1 MSEGISE
8 NSNLKTNTGFAL
20 KLIGGV
26 IFCVYSGAMI
36 MASINALELDLERVK
51 HDVERNTFFSENWPR
66 GSIGALPDDAEQ
78 NMRLTFLEKQI
89 GKHEELLE
97 EFRYGGAK

>member
-8 NSNLKTNTGFAL
+8 NSSLKTNTGFAI
-20 KLIGGV
+20 KLISAV
-26 IFCVYSGAMI
+26 VFFVYSGAMI

-66 GSIGALPDDAEQ
+66 GNIGALPDDAEQ

>member
-36 MASINALELDLERVK
+36 MASINALELDLERIK
-51 HDVERNTFFSENWPR
+51 HEVELNSEFRIKWPR
-66 GSIGALPDDAEQ
+66 EGELPADVMQ
-78 NMRLTFLEKQI
+78 NLNIELINKRLVKYENLIDEM
-89 GKHEELLE
+89 
-97 EFRYGGAK
+97 RYGGAR